1 MGTMQQS
8 FTIMQYLLDFFL
20 IQNTGYPHKI
30 IFIAMIKLTDTWLEK
45 KPKKKSQSCSRNL
58 NLK

>member
-8 FTIMQYLLDFFL
+8 FTIMQYLLDFFFL

-30 IFIAMIKLTDTWLEK
+30 IFIAMIKLTDTWLEEK
-45 KPKKKSQSCSRNL
+45 SCSRNL